1 MTSAGVTSPTS
12 AHPLLAQ
19 RTIGI
24 DPQELGFCGDSAG
37 EAAPRGEAGEQ
48 GWVALEPLCPN
59 FADSSRS
66 LIWAQA
72 PETPLRQ
79 GPAVAP

>member
-1 MTSAGVTSPTS
+1 MLPVRWGGNKHLLQ
-12 AHPLLAQ
+12 AHS
-19 RTIGI
+19 GC
-24 DPQELGFCGDSAG
+24 EDSAG
-37 EAAPRGEAGEQ
+37 EAAPRREAGEQ

-66 LIWAQA
+66 LTWAQA